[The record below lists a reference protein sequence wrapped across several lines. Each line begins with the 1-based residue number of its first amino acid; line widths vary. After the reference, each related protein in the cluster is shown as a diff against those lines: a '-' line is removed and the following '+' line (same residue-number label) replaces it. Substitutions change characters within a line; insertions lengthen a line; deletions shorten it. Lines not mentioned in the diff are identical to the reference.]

1 MYDLSMDVRLERV
14 KVHSRTFARYFEI
27 INYRLFLISEVISKF
42 AYSLFLKKAVFLI
55 ITKLFPVKFLLK
67 KISENKKRVT
77 CSLTKNE
84 KFKKN

>member
-1 MYDLSMDVRLERV
+1 MDVRLERV

-27 INYRLFLISEVISKF
+27 INYKLCLISEVILKF

-55 ITKLFPVKFLLK
+55 INKLFPVKFLLK
-67 KISENKKRVT
+67 KIFENKKRGT